1 METFPQDIFIMASIV
16 LKHVYKVYP
25 RTKKE
30 EKKMKVESLSPF
42 AVRDFNLE
50 IQDGEF
56 VVLVGPSGC
65 GKSTTLRMIAGLED
79 ISGGELY
86 IDNILSNNIDASR
99 RNIAMVFQN
108 YALYPHMTS
117 YQNMSYALK
126 LRKTAKPVLDKEG
139 KPIYE
144 VDKEQIKALEEQ
156 IKKSTSAEEVEALNE
171 QIESLKNNPSKA
183 KTKMVH
189 YTKEEIDEKVK
200 NAAEMLDIT
209 YLLDRKPAEMSGGQR
224 QRVALGRAL
233 VRNPK
238 VFLLDE
244 PLSNLDAKLRASMR
258 NEIVKL
264 HKQVKTTFV
273 YVTHDQ
279 VEAMTMGDRIV
290 VMKDGLIQ
298 QVGKPSEIYD
308 YPVNS
313 FVAGFIGTPQM
324 NFFDVDFSSSPKKVN
339 MVLFNGQE
347 VSFDIKDVK
356 PIKDRYMSGDCHE
369 LVLGVRGEHIII
381 NKDKKG
387 ILAEISFVE
396 ILGNTTNILCK
407 LENSNDEFNISVQ
420 ERSTLE
426 AGEKIRVSFAP
437 NNIHLF
443 DKETGRT
450 VYQFDKEEETYEE
463 K

>member
-1 METFPQDIFIMASIV
+1 MASIV
-16 LKHVYKVYP
+16 LKHVFKVYEH
-25 RTKKE
+25 TKKE
-30 EKKMKVESLSPF
+30 DKKIKTENLSPF
-42 AVRDFNLE
+42 AVRDFNLKIE
-50 IQDGEF
+50 DGEF

-86 IDNILSNNIDASR
+86 IDNVLSNNVDASK

-108 YALYPHMTS
+108 YALYPHMTT

-126 LRKTAKPVLDKEG
+126 LRKIPKPVLDKDN
-139 KPIYE
+139 KVIYV
-144 VDKEQIKALEEQ
+144 VDKELVALLQKQ
-156 IKKSTSAEEVEALNE
+156 IKKSTSPEEINALSSKLE
-171 QIESLKNNPSKA
+171 QVKANPSKP

-189 YTKEEIDEKVK
+189 YSKEEIDEKVK
-200 NAAEMLDIT
+200 KAAEILDIT

-233 VRNPK
+233 VRDPK

-290 VMKDGLIQ
+290 VMKDGVIQ
-298 QVGKPSEIYD
+298 QVGTPSEIYD

-324 NFFDVDFSSSPKKVN
+324 NFFKVDLSTTPDKVN
-339 MVLFNGQE
+339 LKLSNEQV
-347 VSFDIKDVK
+347 VSFFLKDLK
-356 PIKDRYMSGDCHE
+356 PIKNEYVSGSTHE
-369 LVLGVRGEHIII
+369 VTLGVRGEHIVI
-381 NKDKKG
+381 NKENKG
-387 ILAEISFVE
+387 LLANVTFVE

-407 LENSNDEFNISVQ
+407 FNNSDDEFNITVQ
-420 ERSTLE
+420 ERSSLK
-426 AGEKIRVSFAP
+426 AGDAIYVEFAP
-437 NNIHLF
+437 EHVHLF
-443 DKETGRT
+443 DSSTFRT
-450 VYQFDKEEETYEE
+450 IYEFDEEDA
-463 K
+463 